1 LWRWSS
7 TRCAGSSIEVAS
19 MNTLVQKIHLAP
31 EQRSLLLR
39 VIVLLLIG
47 AGLALVSSAFLGANN
62 LLNLLR
68 QASLV
73 FLLASGLT
81 LVILC
86 GGLDLSIGA
95 NVALSA
101 CLAATVMKATGSP
114 LAGCAVGLASGLLVG
129 AINGL
134 LVTRVRVPPFIATYG
149 TLWILHGLTY
159 WFMAGDT
166 IHGFPPAFRFL
177 GSGYWLGVPV
187 PVFLMFGVL
196 ALGTLF
202 LQYTTMGQEIYA
214 TGSNTEAA
222 ALSGVPVL
230 NRRLL
235 VYMLSGGMAG
245 LASLVF
251 LARLNSAE
259 GDMGEA
265 LTLQAVGAVLIGGTS
280 LFGGTG
286 TLAGTLV
293 GALVLT
299 VVLNGMNLLAISANW
314 QPLITG
320 VIVIVSVAA
329 DALSRRRSGD

>member
-1 LWRWSS
+1 
-7 TRCAGSSIEVAS
+7 
-19 MNTLVQKIHLAP
+19 MNTLAQKIHLAP

-39 VIVLLLIG
+39 LLVLLLIG

-95 NVALSA
+95 NVAMSA

-114 LAGCAVGLASGLLVG
+114 LAGCAAGLASGLLVG

-187 PVFLMFGVL
+187 PVFLMIGVL

-320 VIVIVSVAA
+320 VIVIASVAA

>member
-1 LWRWSS
+1 MN
-7 TRCAGSSIEVAS
+7 AVVA
-19 MNTLVQKIHLAP
+19 HLSLTP
-31 EQRSLLLR
+31 EQRAVLSR
-39 VIVLLLIG
+39 VLVLVLLG
-47 AGLALVSSAFLGANN
+47 AGIALASSTFLNTGN

-68 QASLV
+68 QASLI

-81 LVILC
+81 LVVLC

-101 CLAATVMKATGSP
+101 CMAATAMKATGSP
-114 LAGCAVGLASGLLVG
+114 LVGCAAGAACGLTVGTV
-129 AINGL
+129 NGL
-134 LVTRVRVPPFIATYG
+134 LVTRVRIPPFIATYG
-149 TLWILHGLTY
+149 TLWIIHGITY
-159 WFMAGDT
+159 WYMAGESV
-166 IHGFPPAFRFL
+166 HGFPPAFRAL

-187 PVFLMFGVL
+187 PVFLMGGVL
-196 ALGTLF
+196 VLGTFF
-202 LQYTTMGQEIYA
+202 LQYTAWGQEIYA

-230 NRRLL
+230 QRRLL
-235 VYMLSGGMAG
+235 VYVLSGGMAG

-265 LTLQAVGAVLIGGTS
+265 LTLQAIGAVLIGGTS
-280 LFGGTG
+280 LFGGSGSLT
-286 TLAGTLV
+286 GTLV
-293 GALVLT
+293 GALILT
-299 VVLNGMNLLAISANW
+299 AVLNGMNLLGISANW

-320 VIVIVSVAA
+320 LIVIASVAA

>member
-1 LWRWSS
+1 MS
-7 TRCAGSSIEVAS
+7 
-19 MNTLVQKIHLAP
+19 TLVLKIHLAP

-39 VIVLLLIG
+39 LFVLLLIG
-47 AGLALVSSAFLGANN
+47 AGLALVSSAFLGTNN

-68 QASLV
+68 QASLI

-95 NVALSA
+95 NVAMSA

-114 LAGCAVGLASGLLVG
+114 LAGCAVGCAGGLLVG
-129 AINGL
+129 GVNGL

-235 VYMLSGGMAG
+235 VYMVSGGMAG

-320 VIVIVSVAA
+320 VIVIASVAA

>member
-1 LWRWSS
+1 MS
-7 TRCAGSSIEVAS
+7 
-19 MNTLVQKIHLAP
+19 TLVQKIHLAP

-39 VIVLLLIG
+39 LVVLLLIG
-47 AGLALVSSAFLGANN
+47 AGLALVSSAFLGAHN

-95 NVALSA
+95 NVAMSA

-114 LAGCAVGLASGLLVG
+114 LAGCAAGLASGLLVG
-129 AINGL
+129 AVNGL

-177 GSGYWLGVPV
+177 GSGYGLGVPV
-187 PVFLMFGVL
+187 PVFLMIGVL

-222 ALSGVPVL
+222 ALSGVPGL

>member
-1 LWRWSS
+1 
-7 TRCAGSSIEVAS
+7 

-39 VIVLLLIG
+39 LVVLLFIG
-47 AGLALVSSAFLGANN
+47 TGLALVSSAFLGANN

-95 NVALSA
+95 NVAMSA

-114 LAGCAVGLASGLLVG
+114 LAGCAAGLASGLLVG
-129 AINGL
+129 GINGL

-177 GSGYWLGVPV
+177 GSGYGLGVPV
-187 PVFLMFGVL
+187 PVFLMIGVL

-320 VIVIVSVAA
+320 VIVIASVAA